1 MKPTTP
7 GEILKEEFLEPMG
20 ITTLQLSIDTGLSQR
35 EINRII
41 EGNLVI
47 TDTIDSVLSK
57 YFGLSR
63 GYWLRLQ
70 DTCTKRTF
78 S

>member
-20 ITTLQLSIDTGLSQR
+20 IITLQLSIDTGLSQS
-35 EINRII
+35 EIHGII
-41 EGNLVI
+41 EGNLAI